1 MIHLRN
7 GGSAASID
15 TTGGELRRW
24 HVGGRDLLWPGDPA
38 WWDSSAPIL
47 FPIVGWARNGEVRI
61 DGIARP
67 MGVHGFAGS
76 GPFRSVEQGEAS
88 CRLELLDDAETRAVY
103 PFGFSLSVAYHLTDG
118 GLAIGFTVANTGDRP
133 MPYALG
139 FHPGFR
145 WPLSGPAREG
155 HVVAFAEPEEPSV
168 PVIAPGGLFSSQRRP
183 APLDGRRMALDD
195 AVFAAEALCFLDA
208 RSRSWA
214 FEAPDGSAV
223 RMDLDGF
230 PHLALWSEP
239 GAPFVCLEAWTGHG
253 DPVGFDGEL
262 NDKPSMRILAPGD
275 IDHARVALTFRPG

>member
-1 MIHLRN
+1 MIHLRK
-7 GGSAASID
+7 GGSEAAISA
-15 TTGGELRRW
+15 TGGELTRW
-24 HVGGRDLLWPGDPA
+24 SVVGISLLWPGDPS
-38 WWDSSAPIL
+38 WWEGSAPIL

-76 GPFRSVEQGEAS
+76 RPFRVVEQGEAS
-88 CRLELLDDAETRAVY
+88 CRLELVDDAETRAVY
-103 PFGFSLSVAYHLTDG
+103 PFGFSLSVSYDLTVD
-118 GLAIGFTVANTGDRP
+118 GLAIGFTITNAGDRP

-145 WPLSGPAREG
+145 WPLTGAQRSGHA
-155 HVVAFAEPEEPSV
+155 VVFAEPEEPSV

-214 FEAPDGSAV
+214 FEAPDRSAI

-230 PHLALWSEP
+230 PHLALWSKP

-253 DPVGFDGEL
+253 DPVGFAGDL
-262 NDKPSMRILAPGD
+262 KDKPSMRILAPGEA
-275 IDHARVALTFRPG
+275 DHARAMLTFQPG

>member
-1 MIHLRN
+1 MIHLRS

-15 TTGGELRRW
+15 TTGGELRCW
-24 HVGGRDLLWPGDPA
+24 SVDGRDLLWPGDPA
-38 WWDSSAPIL
+38 WWDASAPIL

-76 GPFRSVEQGEAS
+76 RPFHLVEQGAAS

-103 PFGFSLSVAYHLTDG
+103 PFGFSLSVSYHLTDG
-118 GLAIGFTVANTGDRP
+118 GLAVGFTVANTGDRA
-133 MPYALG
+133 MPYSLG

-145 WPLSGPAREG
+145 WPLSGPSREG
-155 HVVAFAEPEEPSV
+155 HAVVFAEVEVATV
-168 PVIAPGGLFSSQRRP
+168 PVIAPGGLFSDRRRP
-183 APLDGRRMALDD
+183 VPLEGRRLVLDD

-230 PHLALWSEP
+230 PHLALWSKT

-253 DPVGFDGEL
+253 DRVGFDGEL
-262 NDKPSMRILAPGD
+262 KDKPSMRLLAPGAM
-275 IDHARVALTFRPG
+275 DHARVMLSFQPG